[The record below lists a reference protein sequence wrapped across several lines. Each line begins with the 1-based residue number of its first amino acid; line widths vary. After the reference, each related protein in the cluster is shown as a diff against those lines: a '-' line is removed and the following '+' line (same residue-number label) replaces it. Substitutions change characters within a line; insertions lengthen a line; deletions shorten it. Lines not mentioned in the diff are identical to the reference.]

1 MIVLQ
6 RTLRSNSIVMKHEV
20 ETVWMGGMRFNALV
34 GGHTIVMDGPE
45 RAGGRDEG
53 PIPKPLML
61 TALAGCTGMDVA
73 GILRRQGSTLTGMD
87 IKVEAELST
96 DRPMV
101 YTGVHVIYDLHGDE
115 LLQDDALR
123 AVQRSQTELCG
134 VSAMLKKAMSV
145 TWEVH
150 YNGRLIYSNKSGK
163 LHVMMG

>member
-1 MIVLQ
+1 
-6 RTLRSNSIVMKHEV
+6 
-20 ETVWMGGMRFNALV
+20 MGGMRFNALV

-45 RAGGRDEG
+45 RAGGKDEG

-73 GILRRQGSTLTGMD
+73 GILRREGNTLSGMD

-101 YTGVHVIYDLHGDE
+101 YTGVHVIYELHGE
-115 LLQDDALR
+115 NILQDDALR
-123 AVQRSQTELCG
+123 AVQRSQMELCG
-134 VSAMLKKAMSV
+134 VSAMLKKAMPV

-163 LHVMMG
+163 LRVMVG